1 MVDLKIEK
9 LAGHSK
15 SGKVGKISVKVGGE
29 VKEGQVIFQ
38 VECDKGNAQVKSN
51 CAGVLESLK
60 VKEGDTVNIGDIVAR
75 IDGVM
80 EEKNRENTNAI
91 EKTAETKLPDNKP
104 KKSNFDYFGSMLKP
118 IKRELECDLTVIGA
132 GPGGYVAAIYAAK
145 QGLKTVIIE
154 KEEVGGTCLNVGCI
168 PTKALVRSS
177 EVFDNIKHSEEF
189 GINVSDAFV
198 DMEKVIER
206 KNGIVKKLTGGV
218 DFLLQKNSIEKISGT
233 GEILGK
239 NKVFVKGK
247 REEVTISTK
256 NIIIAT
262 GSKIASINIDGF
274 DGTKAINSTE
284 ALDMKKLPKSMVI
297 IGGGVIGM
305 EFAFIYSNLGVDI
318 SVIEYM
324 PKVLCTM
331 DEDVSDE
338 IVSIAKEKGI
348 KFFTSS
354 KVTSVKES
362 EDDKAIVYFDM
373 NGKEK
378 LITCDKVLVAIGR
391 EPNIEGLGIEKVGI
405 ELNENIKGIK
415 ADDKLR
421 TNVENIYAIG
431 DVNNK
436 IGLAHVASH
445 GAIVAV
451 DNILGKESEIDYAA
465 VPSVVYTT
473 PEVATVGMTEKMAVD
488 SGINIKIGKFP
499 FMANGKALTHGEDK
513 GFVKV
518 IKDRSTNKLIGASI
532 VGPNAS
538 DLIGVLTLAI
548 KNNITEEQ
556 IKETIVAHPTTGEA
570 IHEAVLSL
578 EGGAIHFDS

>member
-15 SGKVGKISVKVGGE
+15 KGKVGKISAKIGDE
-29 VKEGQVIFQ
+29 LKEGQVIFQ

-51 CAGVLESLK
+51 CDGILKDLK
-60 VKEGDTVNIGDIVAR
+60 VKEGDTVNIGDIVAH
-75 IDGVM
+75 IDGVIKEKEDKKVSSVSEM
-80 EEKNRENTNAI
+80 EQSKSQG
-91 EKTAETKLPDNKP
+91 NKA
-104 KKSNFDYFGSMLKP
+104 KSSSFDYFGGMLKP
-118 IKRELECDLTVIGA
+118 IKREVECDLAVIGA

-189 GINVSDAFV
+189 GIKTADAFV

-218 DFLLQKNSIEKISGT
+218 DYLLQKNSIEKISGT
-233 GEILGK
+233 GEILDK

-247 REEVTISTK
+247 REEVTINTK

-274 DGTKAINSTE
+274 NGNKVINSTE
-284 ALDMKKLPKSMVI
+284 ALDMKELPKSMVI

-362 EDDKAIVYFDM
+362 EDDRAIVYFDM

-391 EPNIEGLGIEKVGI
+391 EPNIDGLGIEKIGI
-405 ELNENIKGIK
+405 ELNENKKGIK
-415 ADDKLR
+415 ADDKLK
-421 TNVENIYAIG
+421 TNIENIYAIG

-451 DNILGKESEIDYAA
+451 DNILGKNSEMDYSA

-473 PEVATVGMTEKMAVD
+473 PEVATVGMTEKMAVS
-488 SGINIKIGKFP
+488 SGIQIKIGKFP
-499 FMANGKALTHGEDK
+499 FMANGKALTHGEEK

-518 IKDRSTNKLIGASI
+518 IKDNNTNKLIGASI